1 MKQNSSKK
9 EVYSNTNV
17 PKKIQKKKISYE
29 QPNLIP
35 KGTRKRRT
43 KKIQTQEK
51 QIINIRVEK
60 IKIEAKRKKQQKRF
74 TTLRASSLK
83 K

>member
-17 PKKIQKKKISYE
+17 SKKIQKKISYE

-60 IKIEAKRKKQQKRF
+60 IKIETKRKKQQKRF
-74 TTLRASSLK
+74 RTLRASFLK

>member
-17 PKKIQKKKISYE
+17 PKKIKKKFSYE

-35 KGTRKRRT
+35 K
-43 KKIQTQEK
+43 
-51 QIINIRVEK
+51 
-60 IKIEAKRKKQQKRF
+60 
-74 TTLRASSLK
+74 
-83 K
+83 

>member
-1 MKQNSSKK
+1 MKMETQWSKIYKMKQNSSKK

-43 KKIQTQEK
+43 KKIQT
-51 QIINIRVEK
+51 
-60 IKIEAKRKKQQKRF
+60 
-74 TTLRASSLK
+74 
-83 K
+83 